1 MIPLGD
7 RTPGRDNNTKL
18 LRFLAATSVI
28 VFHCYALTDTWTDE
42 PLYRLTSDT
51 NLGALGVE
59 CFFVLS
65 GFLVTQSWLA
75 RPHVPAFFASRAL
88 RIYPALFAAVAV
100 SILLAGL
107 SSAAPWYSF
116 LTDPQTLEFARNNA
130 LGWRTSYD
138 LPGAFK
144 TNPYPGAS
152 NGSLWT
158 LAVELR
164 LYVGVA
170 ILGAAGALAR
180 RNAGAAAI
188 IALIALFS
196 VRPQW
201 LPLPTDNQGVF
212 DLALLFALGSLAY
225 LWRERIPLSITAMA
239 AGIALFLWNPGG
251 AVRGHLIA
259 PFVVYAVLVL
269 AYHPRVHTTLLNRGG
284 DYSYGLYVYAFPVQQ
299 AILHNSPGLSS
310 LGLFV
315 AAFPVTLALAA
326 ASWHGLERPALE
338 LKSRWR

>member
-1 MIPLGD
+1 LIRLGD
-7 RTPGRDNNTKL
+7 RTPGRDNNTQL
-18 LRFLAATSVI
+18 LRFLAATAVI
-28 VFHCYALTDTWTDE
+28 VSHCYALTVSWTDD
-42 PLYRLTSDT
+42 PVYRLTRDT
-51 NLGALGVE
+51 NLGVLGVE

-65 GFLVTQSWLA
+65 GFLVTQSWLG
-75 RPHVPAFFASRAL
+75 RSHLPAFLASRAL

-107 SSAAPWYSF
+107 SSAVPWDHF
-116 LTDPQTLEFARNNA
+116 LTDPKTFEFARNNA
-130 LGWRTSYD
+130 LGWRVSYN

-144 TNPYPGAS
+144 TNPYPDAV

-158 LAVELR
+158 LPVELR

-180 RNAGAAAI
+180 RDVGAATI
-188 IALIALFS
+188 VALIVLFS

-201 LPLPTDNQGVF
+201 LPLPTRGQVVF

-225 LWRERIPLSITAMA
+225 LWRERIPLSLTATA
-239 AGIALFLWNPGG
+239 AGIALYLWNPGG
-251 AVRGHLIA
+251 AVRGHVVA

-269 AYHPRVHTTLLNRGG
+269 AYHPRLQAPLLNRGG
-284 DYSYGLYVYAFPVQQ
+284 DFSYGLYVYAFPVQQ
-299 AILHNSPGLSS
+299 FIMHNSPGLSS
-310 LGLFV
+310 LGLFIP
-315 AAFPVTLALAA
+315 AFPVTLALAA
-326 ASWHGLERPALE
+326 ASWHGLERPALK